1 MLSKRLFSGMHRVAI
16 SACETVLQCN
26 ARNGTKEID
35 QLKHLSLKIQEET
48 TKNVA
53 ITEKREKNMLD
64 KSYTPTRG
72 IYLLKL
78 LLDIDFTDKLGV
90 QYDLPVVENNFADDC
105 K

>member
-78 LLDIDFTDKLGV
+78 LLILTL
-90 QYDLPVVENNFADDC
+90 QIN
-105 K
+105 